1 MLRLSLQDYRDFK
14 NGSKRSFHSDMAAT
28 LWGQGSMAP
37 VGMPI
42 RMHGS
47 QSVERSERIRR
58 CGLPG
63 GLSLGVP
70 TLGAV
75 SP

>member
-37 VGMPI
+37 VGMVP
-42 RMHGS
+42 S
-47 QSVERSERIRR
+47 QWN
-58 CGLPG
+58 CLKGFG
-63 GLSLGVP
+63 GVVLSLGVP
-70 TLGAV
+70 AVGAV